1 MPIKKPIA
9 KSGSGR
15 IREAKGLGTFEG
27 VFTPSILTI
36 LGVIMYLR
44 FGWVVGHVGLT
55 GTFII
60 VTLATLITFL
70 TGLSISAIATDQRV
84 RTGGAYYMI
93 SRSLGI
99 ESGGAIGIPLYLAQA
114 LSIAL
119 YTVGFAESVTEVFP
133 QLNFHLVGMVTTLL
147 VGVLALGSP
156 RVALRTQ
163 YFIMAGIALSLISL
177 LAGSPL
183 EGVAHDAVAGLPGE
197 NLPESPSFWRVF
209 AVFFPAVTG
218 IMAGVNMSGDLKRP
232 GISIPRGT
240 MAAIAVGYLIYIS
253 IPFILI
259 QRADTASLISD
270 PLIMRR
276 IAFWGDAIL
285 IGVWGA
291 TLSSAL
297 GSVLGATRV
306 LQALARDGV
315 LPRSLRWL
323 GKGHGAADIPRNGTL
338 FTLAIALFAV
348 AVGNLNLIAPVLTM
362 FFLTTYGV
370 LNITAGIERLLGSPS
385 FRPRFRVHW
394 SLSMLGAAGCLGVMF
409 LINPVATVLAFL
421 FISLLFIWLE
431 RRELR
436 TSFGD
441 VRNGIWLAI
450 TRAGLLRLSS
460 ENVSKSWRPHPLVLS
475 GAPTK
480 RWQLIELASDIT
492 RNSGLMTVAM
502 VVTSPEFSSK
512 RIRQSE
518 EQIRKFLNKKGIRSL
533 VRVIAA
539 PSPFAGAEMLA
550 KAYGMGS
557 MVPNSIIMGNNENG
571 DTLGEYCRLIAAF
584 HRQNRNVLILSSGE
598 GSSPA
603 FGKKERIDIWW
614 GGLKGNGGLMIIL
627 AYLIQS
633 NPDWWKSKVTLKMIV
648 RDEKARKGAEEN
660 LRSITE
666 RLRTGF
672 RFEVIVSEGRPFHE
686 IIAESSAGS
695 DLVFLGMARPG
706 DDAEGFRQYFSDYQA
721 RIRSLPSSIMT
732 LSAPDISF
740 GGILMREDEWE
751 SFGA

>member
-1 MPIKKPIA
+1 MPLKNAIRKN
-9 KSGSGR
+9 GSGK
-15 IREAKGLGTFEG
+15 APGAQGLGTFEG

-44 FGWVVGHVGLT
+44 FGWVLGHAGLT

-133 QLNFHLVGMVTTLL
+133 QLNFHLVGIVTTLL

-177 LAGSPL
+177 LAGSPI
-183 EGVAHDAVAGLPGE
+183 EGMAHDAAAGLPGE
-197 NLPESPSFWRVF
+197 NLPDSPSFWRVF

-232 GISIPRGT
+232 GRSIPRGT
-240 MAAIAVGYLIYIS
+240 MAAIAVGYLIYMS
-253 IPFILI
+253 IPFLLV

-270 PLIMRR
+270 PLIMRK

-291 TLSSAL
+291 TLSSAI
-297 GSVLGATRV
+297 GSVLGAPRV

-323 GKGHGAADIPRNGTL
+323 GKGRGAADVPRNGTL

-394 SLSMLGAAGCLGVMF
+394 SLSILGAAACLGVMF
-409 LINPVATVLAFL
+409 LINPIATVVAFL

-431 RRELR
+431 RRELQ

-441 VRNGIWLAI
+441 VRNGIWLSI
-450 TRAGLLRLSS
+450 TRAGLLRLSN

-502 VVTSPEFSSK
+502 VVTAPDFSSQ

-518 EQIRKFLNKKGIRSL
+518 QHIRKFLNKRGIRSL
-533 VRVIAA
+533 VRVISA
-539 PSPFAGAEMLA
+539 PTPFAGAEMLA

-557 MVPNSIIMGNNENG
+557 MVPNSIIMGNNENR
-571 DTLGEYCRLIAAF
+571 DTLGEYCRLISNF
-584 HRQNRNVLILSSGE
+584 HRQNRNVLILSPCE
-598 GSSPA
+598 GAPP
-603 FGKKERIDIWW
+603 FGKKEKIDIWW

-627 AYLIQS
+627 AYLIRS
-633 NPDWWKSKVTLKMIV
+633 NPDWWKSSVTLKMIV
-648 RDEKARKGAEEN
+648 KNAKARQGAEEN
-660 LRSITE
+660 LQSIVE
-666 RLRTGF
+666 RLRTDF
-672 RFEVIVSEGRPFHE
+672 RYEVIVSEGRPFHE
-686 IIAESSAGS
+686 IIAAASSTS
-695 DLVFLGMARPG
+695 DLVLLGMARPG
-706 DDAEGFRQYFSDYQA
+706 DDEEQFKAYFSDYQG
-721 RIRSLPSSIMT
+721 RIRSLPTTIMT
-732 LSAPDISF
+732 LAAPDISF

>member
-1 MPIKKPIA
+1 MPFKSPVKKSKTGNSRGA
-9 KSGSGR
+9 Q
-15 IREAKGLGTFEG
+15 GLGTFEG

-133 QLNFHLVGMVTTLL
+133 QLNFHLVGIVTTLL
-147 VGVLALGSP
+147 VGILALGSP

-177 LAGSPL
+177 LFGSPL
-183 EGVAHDAVAGLPGE
+183 EGVAYDAVAGLPGE
-197 NLPESPSFWRVF
+197 NLPDSPSFWRVF

-218 IMAGVNMSGDLKRP
+218 IMAGVNMSNDLKHP
-232 GISIPRGT
+232 GRSIPRGT
-240 MAAIAVGYLIYIS
+240 MAAIAVGYLIYMT

-259 QRADTASLISD
+259 QRADTNSLISD

-297 GSVLGATRV
+297 GSVLGAPRV

-323 GKGHGAADIPRNGTL
+323 GKGRGTADVPRNGTL

-348 AVGNLNLIAPVLTM
+348 ALGNLNLIAPVLTM

-394 SLSMLGAAGCLGVMF
+394 SFSMLGAAGCLGVMF
-409 LINPVATVLAFL
+409 LINPIATVVAFL
-421 FISLLFIWLE
+421 FISLLFLWLE

-441 VRNGIWLAI
+441 VRNGIWLSI
-450 TRAGLLRLSS
+450 TRAGLLRLGN
-460 ENVSKSWRPHPLVLS
+460 ENTSKSWRPHPLVLS
-475 GAPTK
+475 GAPTR
-480 RWQLIELASDIT
+480 RWQLIELASKIT

-502 VVTSPEFSSK
+502 VVTSPDFSSK
-512 RIRQSE
+512 RIPQSE
-518 EQIRKFLNKKGIRSL
+518 QHILNFLNKKGIRSL
-533 VRVIAA
+533 VRVITA
-539 PSPFAGAEMLA
+539 PSPFKGATMLA

-557 MVPNSIIMGNNENG
+557 MVPNSIIMGNNENS
-571 DTLGEYCRLIAAF
+571 DTLSEYCRLISSF
-584 HRQNRNVLILSSGE
+584 HRQNRNVLILSSGKDAA
-598 GSSPA
+598 P
-603 FGKKERIDIWW
+603 FGKKEKIDIWW

-633 NPDWWKSKVTLKMIV
+633 NPDWWKSTVTLKMIV
-648 RDEKARKGAEEN
+648 KDAKARDGAEEN
-660 LRSITE
+660 LRSIIE

-672 RFEVIVSEGRPFHE
+672 HFEVIVSEGRPFHE
-686 IIAESSAGS
+686 IIAASSSAC

-706 DDAEGFRQYFSDYQA
+706 DDEEQFKLYFNNYQD
-721 RIRSLPSSIMT
+721 RIRKLPTTIMT
-732 LSAPDISF
+732 LSAPGISF